1 MIVVKDGEIKQKN
14 LSLQMGLNTLIAAII
29 GIIAISILSYN
40 TYQLSVRH
48 NHIMDDNYARLN
60 YMNSISSKLYEHEA
74 LVFRHMATED
84 EEDRA
89 RLQRRA
95 EVIEDEI
102 DWLLKSFSETLN
114 SGDYETYYHSINSG
128 LRSYFSNVD
137 MIFDLSNKGDV
148 KTAVYY
154 MQSSISASVQK
165 INDYMTSYNTR
176 ANLEMLEAKTDM
188 QKAIISARRVAAASL
203 VMLSFFTIISLILC
217 LRISNRMMNRDHMT
231 ETLNFTKLSQYA
243 DKLKRKDKLKDYVGV
258 YANIK
263 DFKYINQNYGS
274 RRGDAILIA
283 YVKVLDG
290 AVKKGEIVSRYGGDS
305 FVALILRERINEFL
319 SAIAT
324 IPMRLELSGKSADI
338 EVITRCG
345 LYDIGTNDDIR
356 EIINGMTL
364 ALNEARNSKTLDRV
378 WFRPEMYD
386 DMMAERGVIAE
397 FDRAVKDHE
406 FSVYYQP
413 KVNIATRELSGCEA
427 LVRWI
432 RDGKVVPPDDFI
444 PILEQEGRVTQLDFY
459 VFEQVCR
466 DIKDWERQGLT
477 PVRVSSN
484 FSKLHLRN
492 PRFAAEVLNLI
503 EIYKVD
509 PDYIEIELTES
520 SGYENF
526 RALSGFVENMRLA
539 GIQTS
544 MDDFGTGYSSLSLL
558 KDLDV
563 DVVKL
568 DKTFLQ
574 GIEEG
579 SKTDEKM
586 VENVVHMIKDL
597 DRKVICE
604 GVETVEQAEFLKSV
618 DCVMAQGY
626 LYDKPLPKE
635 EFEKRM
641 LHPIYE
647 LKRA

>member
-283 YVKVLDG
+283 YAKVLDG

-413 KVNIATRELSGCEA
+413 KVNIATRELSGC
-427 LVRWI
+427 
-432 RDGKVVPPDDFI
+432 
-444 PILEQEGRVTQLDFY
+444 
-459 VFEQVCR
+459 
-466 DIKDWERQGLT
+466 
-477 PVRVSSN
+477 
-484 FSKLHLRN
+484 
-492 PRFAAEVLNLI
+492 
-503 EIYKVD
+503 
-509 PDYIEIELTES
+509 
-520 SGYENF
+520 
-526 RALSGFVENMRLA
+526 
-539 GIQTS
+539 
-544 MDDFGTGYSSLSLL
+544 
-558 KDLDV
+558 
-563 DVVKL
+563 
-568 DKTFLQ
+568 
-574 GIEEG
+574 
-579 SKTDEKM
+579 
-586 VENVVHMIKDL
+586 
-597 DRKVICE
+597 
-604 GVETVEQAEFLKSV
+604 
-618 DCVMAQGY
+618 
-626 LYDKPLPKE
+626 
-635 EFEKRM
+635 
-641 LHPIYE
+641 
-647 LKRA
+647 